1 MGSPNI
7 ETSSNQLDTPST
19 SGGYQVGQAT
29 TVPLGFY
36 GATPIVQPASPSNI
50 TGTASAGATT
60 AIYVNTTFNGGITG
74 TNYTVGDI
82 VAALKNL
89 GLIAT

>member
-7 ETSSNQLDTPST
+7 ETSSNQLDTAST
-19 SGGYQVGQAT
+19 SGGYQVGQAS

-36 GATPIVQPASPSNI
+36 GATPVSQPGS
-50 TGTASAGATT
+50 TGNTHTPCAGATT
-60 AIYVNTTFNGGITG
+60 AIYVNTTFDGGVTG
-74 TNYTVGDI
+74 NNYTIGDI
-82 VAALKNL
+82 VLALKDL